1 MNNVNDV
8 SVLVFWEHY

>member
-1 MNNVNDV
+1 MSDVNDV